1 MLDTNTRVGQE
12 VDEGSLLDEIVLFV
26 NTNILDLLFGGNE
39 EMMLDLFSFVSP
51 LAGELLSLVSCV
63 DVVPV
68 GKFGSNKEG
77 EVSHFRH
84 TQVPS
89 DDVFVVE
96 DHATKPLVVRP
107 AAHSRKRSNGADVE
121 EEEDKPATTA
131 AQRLVVRGD
140 LLGANCLEQGLH
152 VIVVR
157 EGDRVLGCV
166 IRVLIAFAH

>member
-1 MLDTNTRVGQE
+1 MLH
-12 VDEGSLLDEIVLFV
+12 
-26 NTNILDLLFGGNE
+26 
-39 EMMLDLFSFVSP
+39 LDLFSLVSP

-68 GKFGSNKEG
+68 GEFRSNKEG
-77 EVSHFRH
+77 EVSHLGH

-107 AAHSRKRSNGADVE
+107 AAHSGKRGNGADVE

-140 LLGANCLEQGLH
+140 LLGADCLEQSLH
-152 VIVVR
+152 VVVVR

-166 IRVLIAFAH
+166 VRVLITLSH